1 MVSSRGKKTMN
12 DSGGKAQTLAEKAY
26 YGNYPI
32 TNPAYNV
39 MRIAGRQIRIRAKQH
54 FSGRLLEIGCGTK
67 AKAALVGDLV
77 TEHLGLDHVESPHD
91 QTCVDLVGD
100 AHDIPAP
107 DDSFDCVLST
117 AVLEHLEEPQLALKE
132 ACRVLRPGGV
142 GVYTAPLF
150 WHIHEAPRDFYR
162 YTEYGL
168 HHLFTRAGFELVEIT
183 PLSGF
188 WTTVA
193 AQSGYY
199 VQRFR
204 VGPVRI
210 LVDAFVALTNLLG
223 SFLDRG
229 PLRDE
234 RFTWMYLVVARKPV
248 ETGSEE

>member
-1 MVSSRGKKTMN
+1 M
-12 DSGGKAQTLAEKAY
+12 Q
-26 YGNYPI
+26 
-32 TNPAYNV
+32 
-39 MRIAGRQIRIRAKQH
+39 AKRH
-54 FSGRLLEIGCGTK
+54 FSGSLLEIGCGEK

-77 TEHLGLDHVESPHD
+77 AEHIGLDHVDSPHG
-91 QTCVDLVGD
+91 QARVDLVGD

-107 DDSFDCVLST
+107 DNSFDCVLST

-142 GVYTAPLF
+142 GLYTAPLF
-150 WHIHEAPRDFYR
+150 WHIHEAPRDFFR

-168 HHLFTRAGFELVEIT
+168 HHLFSRAGFELVEIT
-183 PLSGF
+183 ALSGF
-188 WTTVA
+188 WTTVV

-204 VGPVRI
+204 VGPVGL
-210 LVDAFVALTNLLG
+210 LVDGFVALTNLLAT
-223 SFLDRG
+223 FLDRG

-248 ETGSEE
+248 EPGREK